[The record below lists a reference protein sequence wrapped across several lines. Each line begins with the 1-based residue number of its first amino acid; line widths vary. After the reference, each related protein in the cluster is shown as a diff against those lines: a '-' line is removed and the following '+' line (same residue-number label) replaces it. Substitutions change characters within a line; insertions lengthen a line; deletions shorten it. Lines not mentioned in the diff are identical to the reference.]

1 VAVSGTAGGG
11 RRPGAAEAPQQVT
24 LRDVAERAGVHMST
38 VSRALNPEQSNRI
51 ADATV
56 ARVRTAAAELGY
68 TPDLVAAGLKRGRT
82 KSVGVVVAD
91 LDNPYNGLLIRGLSA
106 VLEEHGFVAL
116 VAESVEDPARLERIL
131 RHLAG
136 RRVDAIVTTAA
147 QLSNAELLERVA
159 SPSMPVVLG
168 VRNIPG
174 SGLPAVLHDDHHG
187 AALAAEHL
195 YEHGHRTVAQ
205 LLGPLG
211 IDTFVRR
218 RDGFRSVISKHP
230 DMLDVTIDASASKP
244 TLGEGRRLME
254 LTLGQH
260 QGMRPTAVFAHNDL
274 MAVGALEAIKEA
286 GLECPRDI
294 SVIGY
299 NDVPLG
305 SALSPPL
312 TTIRLPSLE
321 VGKQIGET
329 VLTLIADPGADV
341 GVVRLPAELVLRA
354 STAPL
359 ARKPAR
365 GKANQPGKAK
375 QPSKANGAKANGA
388 KANGRKAAAKPK
400 PAAAKS
406 RS

>member
-1 VAVSGTAGGG
+1 MSGGNSR
-11 RRPGAAEAPQQVT
+11 RRPGAQPDALQQIT
-24 LRDVAERAGVHMST
+24 LREVAERAGVHMST

-56 ARVRTAAAELGY
+56 ARVRRAAVELGY

-131 RHLAG
+131 QHLSG

-147 QLSNAELLERVA
+147 QLSDADLLKRVA

-168 VRNIPG
+168 VRNLPG
-174 SGLPAVLHDDHHG
+174 SGLPAVLHDDHAG
-187 AALAAEHL
+187 AALAAAHL
-195 YEHGHRTVAQ
+195 YELGHRTVAQ

-211 IDTFVRR
+211 IDTFQRR
-218 RDGFRSVISKHP
+218 RDGFRSVLEAHP
-230 DMLDVTIDASASKP
+230 RTVDATIQASASEP

-254 LTLGQH
+254 LTLAQPPDR
-260 QGMRPTAVFAHNDL
+260 RPTAVFAHNDL
-274 MAVGALEAIKEA
+274 MAVGAIEAIKAA
-286 GLECPRDI
+286 GLQCPRDV
-294 SVIGY
+294 SVVGD

-312 TTIRLPSLE
+312 TTIRMPSLE
-321 VGKQIGET
+321 VGKQIGEV
-329 VLTLIADPGADV
+329 VLKLIADPHADI
-341 GVVRLPAELVLRA
+341 GVIRLPAELVVRA
-354 STAPL
+354 STAPVD
-359 ARKPAR
+359 R
-365 GKANQPGKAK
+365 GDGRRPRA
-375 QPSKANGAKANGA
+375 AKA
-388 KANGRKAAAKPK
+388 
-400 PAAAKS
+400 PAAA
-406 RS
+406 RA

>member
-1 VAVSGTAGGG
+1 VGTRRRQPEAGS
-11 RRPGAAEAPQQVT
+11 AEGPFQQVT
-24 LRDVAERAGVHMST
+24 LRDVAKRAGVHIST

-56 ARVRTAAAELGY
+56 ARVRNAATELGY
-68 TPDLVAAGLKRGRT
+68 TPDLVAAGLKRGST
-82 KSVGVVVAD
+82 KSVGMVVAD

-147 QLSNAELLERVA
+147 QLSNADLLERVT

-174 SGLPAVLHDDHHG
+174 SGLPAVVHDDHHG
-187 AALAAEHL
+187 AALAAGHL
-195 YEHGHRTVAQ
+195 HELGHRTVAQ

-218 RDGFRSVISKHP
+218 RDGFRSVISERL
-230 DMLDVTIDASASKP
+230 DMIDATIDASASKP
-244 TLGEGRRLME
+244 TLDEGRRLME
-254 LTLGQH
+254 LTLAQQSGL
-260 QGMRPTAVFAHNDL
+260 RPTAVFAHNDL
-274 MAVGALEAIKEA
+274 MAVGAIEAIRAA
-286 GLECPRDI
+286 GLDCPGDV
-294 SVIGY
+294 SVVGY

-312 TTIRLPSLE
+312 TTVRLPSLE
-321 VGKQIGET
+321 VGKQLGRT
-329 VLTLIADPGADV
+329 VLALIADPGADV
-341 GVVRLPAELVLRA
+341 GVVRLPAELVVRA
-354 STAPL
+354 STASIAVPPP
-359 ARKPAR
+359 RG
-365 GKANQPGKAK
+365 GKANGKAK
-375 QPSKANGAKANGA
+375 A
-388 KANGRKAAAKPK
+388 KAAAG
-400 PAAAKS
+400 
-406 RS
+406 